1 MLQRRMERALH
12 FVGVIHPDQGKDSRY
27 ESLVRAFGPADF
39 VHRYWDRRAHDE
51 VMPGDVVIYTG
62 GKKADASVPPLD
74 NAFDDSAI
82 M

>member
-1 MLQRRMERALH
+1 MNRAVH
-12 FVGVIHPDQGKDSRY
+12 FVGVVHPHQGKDPRY
-27 ESLVRAFGPADF
+27 DAMARVFGPADF

-51 VMPGDVVIYTG
+51 VMAGDVVVSTG
-62 GKKADASVPPLD
+62 GKKADASQPPLD

>member
-1 MLQRRMERALH
+1 MNRAVH
-12 FVGVIHPDQGKDSRY
+12 FVGVIHPDQGKDPRY
-27 ESLVRAFGPADF
+27 TALARVFGPADF

-51 VMPGDVVIYTG
+51 VMPGDVVVCTG
-62 GKKADASVPPLD
+62 GKKADAAKEPEP

>member
-1 MLQRRMERALH
+1 VTGAVH
-12 FVGVIHPDQGKDSRY
+12 FVGVIHPDQGKDPRY
-27 ESLVRAFGPADF
+27 DAMARVFGPADF

-51 VMPGDVVIYTG
+51 VMAGDTVVATG
-62 GKKADASVPPLD
+62 GKKADPAKEPEP